1 MDVDDKIVFV
11 REFIC
16 DRLFKSCI
24 ESMRMTHVLGKG
36 TDCKTCANMNSTI
49 SIFLDEFDPAPVQ
62 SDTVNR
68 PQGLHLLA
76 RDSLKLCLET
86 PKKVSPLGFI
96 LFSL

>member
-1 MDVDDKIVFV
+1 MDVDDKIASV

-24 ESMRMTHVLGKG
+24 ESMRMTHVSWKR
-36 TDCKTCANMNSTI
+36 TDCKTFANTNSTI
-49 SIFLDEFDPAPVQ
+49 SIFLDEFDPTSVQ
-62 SDTVNR
+62 SDTVYR
-68 PQGLHLLA
+68 PQGFYLLG

-96 LFSL
+96 LFPL